1 MELIDVFEV
10 ALVLTEKYPVG
21 SMAEAFENLRKEMN
35 KTNSKIAEAFEG
47 MVLNEKNRRI
57 E

>member
-1 MELIDVFEV
+1 
-10 ALVLTEKYPVG
+10 
-21 SMAEAFENLRKEMN
+21 MAEAFENIKKEMDLI
-35 KTNSKIAEAFEG
+35 SEKIAEAFEG